1 MPEDELE
8 SPMEKIS
15 DELHEVAEHT
25 REGWLKWSA
34 LLSVLFAVMAA
45 LAGLESA
52 HYANNA
58 MIKQIQASDQWNY
71 YQAKGI
77 KAMLVEN
84 EQNIMKRLDKPIDD
98 GEEKLQK
105 YRAEQQEIKNEADRL
120 SEDSKQY
127 LEKHEVLSRAV
138 TLFQI
143 SIAIV
148 GIAVLTRRRY
158 FVLVSVVL
166 GAAGIFFLL
175 QELLML
181 RW

>member
-1 MPEDELE
+1 MPEDEPE
-8 SPMEKIS
+8 SPMEKIGE
-15 DELHEVAEHT
+15 ELREAAERT

-52 HYANNA
+52 HYANDA

-77 KAMLVEN
+77 KAMLLET
-84 EQNIMKRLDKPIDD
+84 EMNILKRLDKPVSD
-98 GEEKLQK
+98 GDEKLQK
-105 YRAEQQEIKNEADRL
+105 YRAEQQEIKNESTRL

-158 FVLVSVVL
+158 FILVSVVL

-175 QELLML
+175 QEFML
-181 RW
+181 P